1 MELPQAPMPDKRC
14 RRSHRW
20 RTWAGNSQPITDD
33 TEKHMTLNYND
44 LMTSSVADLR
54 LGYGD
59 TETMLYAQSIGFGRD
74 PLNQKELPYV
84 YEQGRPLRTVPSM
97 ASVLVP
103 DMFPPDLGW
112 NFTQVLHAEQRLQLH
127 RPLPAAADLLVKKR
141 IVDVFDRGP
150 KHGAM
155 LLFEADGRLAKDD
168 TAVFSLGMTV
178 IARGDGGFGGP
189 SGSGPAPHRAPR
201 RDPDLSCDSSTRVDQ
216 ALLFRLN
223 GDRNPLH
230 ADPQTADA
238 AGFSVPILHGLC
250 TYGIACRA
258 ILQTIC
264 DYDQTLIVGF
274 DARFSAPVMP
284 GDTVRTDMWQDGN
297 IVSFQCT
304 AVERGSIVMRNGKCT
319 LAT

>member
-1 MELPQAPMPDKRC
+1 
-14 RRSHRW
+14 
-20 RTWAGNSQPITDD
+20 
-33 TEKHMTLNYND
+33 
-44 LMTSSVADLR
+44 
-54 LGYGD
+54 
-59 TETMLYAQSIGFGRD
+59 
-74 PLNQKELPYV
+74 
-84 YEQGRPLRTVPSM
+84 M

-127 RPLPAAADLLVKKR
+127 RPLPAAADLFVNKR

-150 KHGAM
+150 SRGAM
-155 LLFEADGRLAKDD
+155 ILFEADGRLAKDD
-168 TAVFSLGMTV
+168 TAIFSLGMTV
-178 IARGDGGFGGP
+178 VARGDGGFGGVP
-189 SGSGPAPHRAPR
+189 GSAPPPHRAPR
-201 RDPDLSCDSSTRVDQ
+201 REPDLSCETGTRVDQ

-230 ADPQTADA
+230 ADPRTASE
-238 AGFSVPILHGLC
+238 AGFQVPILHGLC

-264 DYDQTLIVGF
+264 DYDYTLIEAF

-284 GDTVRTDMWQDGN
+284 GDTIRTDMWQDGN
-297 IVSFQCT
+297 IVSFRCS
-304 AVERGSIVMRNGKCT
+304 AVERDVIVMRNGKCA